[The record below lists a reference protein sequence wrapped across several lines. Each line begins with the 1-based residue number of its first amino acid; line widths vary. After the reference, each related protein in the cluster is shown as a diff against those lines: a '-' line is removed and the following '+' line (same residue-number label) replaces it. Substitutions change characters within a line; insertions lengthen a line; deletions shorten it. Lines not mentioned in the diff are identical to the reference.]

1 MQQRYNDLRKTLQ
14 REFHASIPKDL
25 NQMGSSKT
33 NNNTPSS
40 PTNLPLIHYDASAT
54 SQSDVDAAKRA
65 STARQMT
72 AVRKNVSFTA
82 ATPPSAAAA
91 VASTSPAI
99 LPHTSIDL
107 TSAKPQKNGHRS
119 SAEGQTAANGTN
131 FKYLK
136 HVLLKFMTST
146 EDEVRLKDTDYHF

>member
-1 MQQRYNDLRKTLQ
+1 
-14 REFHASIPKDL
+14 
-25 NQMGSSKT
+25 MGSTKS

-65 STARQMT
+65 STARQMN
-72 AVRKNVSFTA
+72 AVRKNVTFTTA
-82 ATPPSAAAA
+82 AAT
-91 VASTSPAI
+91 STSPAI
-99 LPHTSIDL
+99 LPHTSVES
-107 TSAKPQKNGHRS
+107 TSTKSQKNGHRS
-119 SAEGQTAANGTN
+119 SIDGQTTANGTN

-146 EDEVRLKDTDYHF
+146 EDEVRLNKKKKTTICFIISFKGYSSHSCRINIAQFFSR

>member
-1 MQQRYNDLRKTLQ
+1 MN
-14 REFHASIPKDL
+14 
-25 NQMGSSKT
+25 SSKT
-33 NNNTPSS
+33 NSNTPSS

-72 AVRKNVSFTA
+72 AVRKNVTFTNA
-82 ATPPSAAAA
+82 P
-91 VASTSPAI
+91 VETSPAI
-99 LPHTSIDL
+99 LPHTSVE
-107 TSAKPQKNGHRS
+107 SKPQRNGHRPS
-119 SAEGQTAANGTN
+119 TEGSNTINGTN

-146 EDEVRLKDTDYHF
+146 EDEVRSFIEMIR